1 MDRDDE
7 GNDQAVWKFSDRLHC
22 ADCDI
27 SYAQPLPSTFSF
39 NSPLGAC
46 ETCRGFGRVIGIDYG
61 LVIPDENRTLED
73 GAIIRVKP
81 TIIGAVRVEGQYDP
95 DGNPFYALK
104 GGPNAMVIVQA
115 PEHLKK
121 PAGAGSQG
129 KAN

>member
-1 MDRDDE
+1 M
-7 GNDQAVWKFSDRLHC
+7 
-22 ADCDI
+22 
-27 SYAQPLPSTFSF
+27 PPSGKLVDASEVPIKE
-39 NSPLGAC
+39 SC
-46 ETCRGFGRVIGIDYG
+46 ERWTE
-61 LVIPDENRTLED
+61 LTLED